1 MANTKDKFD
10 ELEKGMGLVKDVV
23 HKMQT
28 GLGDKLCMIVLWKRQ
43 TQAYCSYGTPTT
55 GAPPTSSAGLEYG
68 VGVALLST
76 NVGPPLRWICASA
89 SPLWICSFQM
99 GN

>member
-55 GAPPTSSAGLEYG
+55 GAPPTSGADRGGTTAWKEPHG
-68 VGVALLST
+68 GRR
-76 NVGPPLRWICASA
+76 NVWICASA